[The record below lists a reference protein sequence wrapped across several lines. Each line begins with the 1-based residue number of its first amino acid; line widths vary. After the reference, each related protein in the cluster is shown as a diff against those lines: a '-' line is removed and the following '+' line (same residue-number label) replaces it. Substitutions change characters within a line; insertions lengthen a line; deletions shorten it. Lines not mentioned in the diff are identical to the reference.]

1 MKGCV
6 IMKRL
11 ILLLVI
17 PVFENAYIFR
27 QHPGVA
33 ERPKSTLF
41 NPQMCLKKPRIFLIL
56 LFILL

>member
-11 ILLLVI
+11 ILLLLI

-41 NPQMCLKKPRIFLIL
+41 NPQMCLKKSRIFLIL